1 MVGWGALTT
10 RSGATLRV
18 VDYAKTGHLA
28 TRNRDQVDYT
38 KLALRV
44 EHDRHDLC
52 ESCASIGKNIA
63 RCVSMRKNS
72 LALSLYGGIIAPT
85 SLLVQFS
92 GGVQMLDLLSDL
104 ARLGLAVGVLLCAL
118 LVADSLMANG
128 EILAI
133 VLDAIAL
140 LIGG

>member
-1 MVGWGALTT
+1 
-10 RSGATLRV
+10 
-18 VDYAKTGHLA
+18 
-28 TRNRDQVDYT
+28 
-38 KLALRV
+38 
-44 EHDRHDLC
+44 
-52 ESCASIGKNIA
+52 
-63 RCVSMRKNS
+63 
-72 LALSLYGGIIAPT
+72 
-85 SLLVQFS
+85 
-92 GGVQMLDLLSDL
+92 MLDLLSDL